1 MNELTESRAT
11 SRRNAADV
19 VGAMSDSA
27 DEADLIERAKRDPAA
42 FGELYEAHYTA
53 ILNYLY
59 RRTLSAAVAEE
70 LTSNTFFK
78 ALRGLPAFHSRPA
91 VRFRAWLYRIAT
103 NEAGMH
109 WRSLRTRGATQVLPD
124 DNDLPRITFLW
135 PETETPEAVREKQ
148 ARFALMHQALGRLPE
163 VYRTVLTLRYFE
175 GLPLEEI
182 AAILEK
188 PLGTIKSLV
197 HRGLDKLANTM
208 KDLDDRQQISD
219 DSANGTAFDPGRG
232 PSH

>member
-1 MNELTESRAT
+1 MNDLTESRAI

-19 VGAMSDSA
+19 VGALSDSA

-109 WRSLRTRGATQVLPD
+109 WRSSRARGVTQSLPD

-135 PETETPEAVREKQ
+135 PETETPEAAREKQ
-148 ARFALMHQALGRLPE
+148 A
-163 VYRTVLTLRYFE
+163 
-175 GLPLEEI
+175 LEEI
-182 AAILEK
+182 AAILEM

-197 HRGLDKLANTM
+197 HRGLDKLANIM
-208 KDLDDRQQISD
+208 KDLDDRPQIRDD